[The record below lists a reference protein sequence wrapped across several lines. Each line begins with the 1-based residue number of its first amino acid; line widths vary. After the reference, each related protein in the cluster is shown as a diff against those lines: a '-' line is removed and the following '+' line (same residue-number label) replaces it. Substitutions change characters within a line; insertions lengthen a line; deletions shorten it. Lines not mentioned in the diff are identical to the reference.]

1 MQLFVELMGKEPDV
15 TLYSSDANTFPR
27 QPLPSSMQ
35 YQLIA
40 AFVGMNVLKLLR
52 SGLGLDIGP
61 SFLDQMRFPIWRP
74 TIWRQEKA
82 PKFFTFLGVAQ
93 PHVPGSPHPHD
104 YARSSRYVGRPCAR
118 VPMCP
123 RPRAPSLCA

>member
-1 MQLFVELMGKEPDV
+1 MQLFVSLVGKETDV
-15 TLYSSDANTFPR
+15 TLYSADANTFPR
-27 QPLPSSMQ
+27 APLPASMQ
-35 YQLIA
+35 YQLMT

-61 SFLDQMRFPIWRP
+61 SFLDQISFPIWRP
-74 TIWRQEKA
+74 SIWRQEKA

-104 YARSSRYVGRPCAR
+104 FARSSR
-118 VPMCP
+118 
-123 RPRAPSLCA
+123 